1 MTLHA
6 GMLPQSIAWR
16 FEEVNMFSIIQILS
30 WKKVSCELY
39 AVVDVTM
46 LQPALASGVPSQS
59 KSSS

>member
-1 MTLHA
+1 MTTHA
-6 GMLPQSIAWR
+6 GMLPKSIAWR
-16 FEEVNMFSIIQILS
+16 FEEVNIFSRIQDLS
-30 WKKVSCELY
+30 WKKMSCELY